1 MFKQIITGAAM
12 CLLPIVASAADLPS
26 RTRAPVYV
34 APPVFTWTGFY
45 VGAVAGYG
53 FGTQKST
60 SIFVPGTVSVRTD
73 GVVGGVTA
81 GYNYQVASFVFGL
94 EADIM
99 GSVQKGSGSALDPLA
114 LLPSVPAG
122 KLEWMGTVRG
132 RVGYAIDKLLIY
144 GTGGLAVGGVKG
156 TLTNVTSTLG
166 GDNRSASG
174 TQYGW
179 VIGAGLEYAIT
190 SNISA
195 KLEYLYADL
204 GKKSYTMVG
213 PNRDITFSTAVK
225 SQVVRAGLNYRF

>member
-1 MFKQIITGAAM
+1 MFKQIATGAAM

-60 SIFVPGTVSVRTD
+60 SIFVPGSVNVRTD

-99 GSVQKGSGSALDPLA
+99 GSAQKGSGSAIDPLSA
-114 LLPSVPAG
+114 SPSVPSG
-122 KLEWMGTVRG
+122 KIDWMGTVRG

-156 TLTNVTSTLG
+156 TLTNVIG
-166 GDNRSASG
+166 AGDNRSVSG

-179 VIGAGLEYAIT
+179 VLGAGLEYAIT

-195 KLEYLYADL
+195 KIEYLYADL
-204 GKKSYTMVG
+204 GKKSYTLVG
-213 PNRDITFSTAVK
+213 PFTNIPLSTAVK